1 MFSLGRVSVFLL
13 ANLVGQSP
21 QSQVCF
27 SMPAWPVGKA
37 GRMVTDTWAAS
48 LHNTVQHGQ
57 SLSPCLLEKV
67 PGNRLVCIAS
77 KKWSGRRWLLSMGDQ
92 R

>member
-1 MFSLGRVSVFLL
+1 
-13 ANLVGQSP
+13 
-21 QSQVCF
+21 
-27 SMPAWPVGKA
+27 
-37 GRMVTDTWAAS
+37 MVTDTWAAS